1 MIPGLEH
8 AEFLRYGLMHRNS
21 YINAPKALNEDLS
34 LKNASNVYIAGQLSD
49 VEGYVESAATG
60 IIAAINLWRKEEGK
74 EFVQAP
80 RCSVIGSL
88 LDYILHAASSKFEP
102 MNANWALLPF
112 VNKNERLPAVEESL
126 KIMDEFLRA
135 IDE

>member
-34 LKNASNVYIAGQLSD
+34 LKNSPNVYIAGQLSG

-74 EFVQAP
+74 AFTQTP

-88 LDYILHAASSKFEP
+88 LDYILHAASNKFEP
-102 MNANWALLPF
+102 MNANWAIVPDSAKEKREQAISKALQEIESYWRDA
-112 VNKNERLPAVEESL
+112 NE
-126 KIMDEFLRA
+126 
-135 IDE
+135 